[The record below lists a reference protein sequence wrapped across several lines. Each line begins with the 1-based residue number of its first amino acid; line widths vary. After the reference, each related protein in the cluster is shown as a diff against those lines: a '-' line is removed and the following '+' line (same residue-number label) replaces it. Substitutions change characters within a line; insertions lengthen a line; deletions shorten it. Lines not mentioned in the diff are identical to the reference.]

1 MRTVLFVG
9 CLCLAVSVGF
19 ILTGCGVG
27 DEGQAQTTCPMMKG
41 NPINEKVYTDHKGK
55 RVYFCCSD
63 CVKAFKVDPDKYM
76 KEMAD
81 QGVILEDTPE

>member
-19 ILTGCGVG
+19 ILTGCGSG
-27 DEGQAQTTCPMMKG
+27 EEGQAQTTCPVMG
-41 NPINEKVYTDHKGK
+41 NKIDKSIYKDYQGK
-55 RVYFCCSD
+55 RIYFCCSGCPKTFD
-63 CVKAFKVDPDKYM
+63 DDPDKYM

-81 QGVILEDTPE
+81 QGVILEDTPK